1 MFDFGSE
8 RQSAKN
14 PSVKIVAMR
23 QAKQSVEA
31 RQRDIYDSHRHR
43 TFALAYYMTGNE
55 IEAEQILTGTF
66 VRAFRAAEEPN
77 GPDVDSALLEELR
90 QKSYLDSDAA
100 ASACSTSASSSS
112 SDPDP
117 SAELAGRNV
126 KRTDLEEAIQV
137 LAPTE
142 RLLFL
147 LRDVEGYTPAVI
159 AQLLQMTEP
168 QVQRGLFGARLRLRR
183 ALAEAQQ
190 AESKAA

>member
-1 MFDFGSE
+1 LFDFGSE

-55 IEAEQILTGTF
+55 MEAEQILTSTF

-100 ASACSTSASSSS
+100 ASACSTPAGS

-117 SAELAGRNV
+117 SVELAGRNV

-159 AQLLQMTEP
+159 AQLLQITEP
-168 QVQRGLFGARLRLRR
+168 QVQRGLFAARLRLRR
-183 ALAEAQQ
+183 ALAEAQL